1 MQNRILLIGGSGL
14 IGNNIKSILKNKLPN
29 DFLLVGGR
37 KKVSENYLE
46 IDVDNVDTF
55 DIIKREYISLVVLCT
70 TDRNNNVLR
79 FCVKNKIDYIDI
91 TKPTESLKEAYAL
104 ARTEEINSK
113 IIFSSGW
120 MGGIIPSL
128 ISYNTSAISIKDL
141 KVYIYYSLQDKAGK
155 SSADFMAENAS
166 KKFIVYENWKPKL
179 VRHFENPEKYN
190 FIFNSQKYKVYNFD
204 IPDVYILNQIEKI
217 PTVSAKITYN
227 SSFVTKILAI
237 MQRLNIFDRM
247 SLNTR
252 KKLFYSSGNG
262 DNTAFEVVARHTNG
276 TQSRIS
282 LLCTAGQAY
291 LTALSTCLHIK
302 KVLNSQLPNQIY
314 FSYQLYQ
321 NNEFID
327 NLKKNEQIKIE
338 IK

>member
-14 IGNNIKSILKNKLPN
+14 IGNNIKSILKNKLSN
-29 DFLLVGGR
+29 DLLLVGGR

-55 DIIKREYISLVVLCT
+55 DIIKREYISLVVLCK

-141 KVYIYYSLQDKAGK
+141 KVYIYYSLQDKA
-155 SSADFMAENAS
+155 
-166 KKFIVYENWKPKL
+166 
-179 VRHFENPEKYN
+179 
-190 FIFNSQKYKVYNFD
+190 
-204 IPDVYILNQIEKI
+204 
-217 PTVSAKITYN
+217 
-227 SSFVTKILAI
+227 
-237 MQRLNIFDRM
+237 
-247 SLNTR
+247 
-252 KKLFYSSGNG
+252 
-262 DNTAFEVVARHTNG
+262 
-276 TQSRIS
+276 
-282 LLCTAGQAY
+282 
-291 LTALSTCLHIK
+291 
-302 KVLNSQLPNQIY
+302 
-314 FSYQLYQ
+314 
-321 NNEFID
+321 
-327 NLKKNEQIKIE
+327 
-338 IK
+338 